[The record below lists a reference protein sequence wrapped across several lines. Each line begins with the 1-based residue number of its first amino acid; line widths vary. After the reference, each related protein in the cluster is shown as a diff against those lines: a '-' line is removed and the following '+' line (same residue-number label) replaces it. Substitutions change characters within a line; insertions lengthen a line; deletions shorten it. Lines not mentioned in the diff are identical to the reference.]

1 MMLPILI
8 SVSVAPGSYLFCAC
22 APLAS
27 VAASSAASAAVV
39 TLLKLGLCIVVL
51 PDVFPTVAA
60 VSISG
65 QLCQPSD
72 QCAAEYARTGGCDQQ
87 RCRCHFPSRGSRIGK
102 FPSLCERM
110 SARTIKRRC
119 GRTRRIG
126 VLRTKASH
134 P

>member
-22 APLAS
+22 ALLAS
-27 VAASSAASAAVV
+27 VAASSAASAII
-39 TLLKLGLCIVVL
+39 LLKLGPCIVVL

-60 VSISG
+60 VLISG
-65 QLCQPSD
+65 QLCQLSD

-102 FPSLCERM
+102 FRPSA

-119 GRTRRIG
+119 GRTRMID
-126 VLRTKASH
+126 A
-134 P
+134 